1 VIFPYVFF
9 PLSSYLFIIVFIC
22 MCIYLS
28 LGIIVYELFCLFVT
42 YLSGNFCVAILH
54 VGLWYASLSLHTYI
68 VHIMSGALYP
78 GLCNLELEG
87 IV

>member
-1 VIFPYVFF
+1 LLILIYME
-9 PLSSYLFIIVFIC
+9 LLYL
-22 MCIYLS
+22 
-28 LGIIVYELFCLFVT
+28 LGKF
-42 YLSGNFCVAILH
+42 SGCFAGG
-54 VGLWYASLSLHTYI
+54 GLGDASFSLHTHI

>member
-1 VIFPYVFF
+1 
-9 PLSSYLFIIVFIC
+9 

-42 YLSGNFCVAILH
+42 YLFGNFFFILH
-54 VGLWYASLSLHTYI
+54 VRLWYASLSLHTHI